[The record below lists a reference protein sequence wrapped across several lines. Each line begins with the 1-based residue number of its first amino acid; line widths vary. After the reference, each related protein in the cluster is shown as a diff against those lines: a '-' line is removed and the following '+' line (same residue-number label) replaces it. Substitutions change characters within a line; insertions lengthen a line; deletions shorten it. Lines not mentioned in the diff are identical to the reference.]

1 MRTGLKGID
10 LFRPTFEAK
19 AASRAM
25 VGLPAAEACKL
36 LWQAPHVELPGR
48 ASAEPDAVPDLRR
61 RQPAETATSDRQ
73 QTGNRHAHCCIR
85 YVSGLDRWALL
96 NPSGGSQ
103 LAQIARGNAADID
116 AAVSAAQ
123 SALDG
128 EWGRLSAAAS

>member
-1 MRTGLKGID
+1 MI
-10 LFRPTFEAK
+10 
-19 AASRAM
+19 AS
-25 VGLPAAEACKL
+25 KL
-36 LWQAPHVELPGR
+36 
-48 ASAEPDAVPDLRR
+48 
-61 RQPAETATSDRQ
+61 
-73 QTGNRHAHCCIR
+73 GNRHAHCWIR